1 MEAIREAIKKVIVEK
16 DLSAEEAELAMGDIL
31 SGAATPAQIGAF
43 LAALRV
49 KGETT
54 PEILGCA
61 RAMRASATPVLPRT
75 GDLVD
80 TCGTGGDMSGTFNIS
95 TIAAFVVAGAGVP
108 VAKHGNRSVSSM
120 CGSADMLEALGVEI
134 ALGPE
139 RVAHCID
146 EVGIGFLFAPKY
158 HPAMAHAVG
167 PRRELGVRT
176 IFNVLGPLTN
186 PAPVAYQ
193 VMGVFD
199 PALTE
204 PLASVMYRLGLRRS
218 MVVHGHGGL
227 DELSTTGPN
236 RVSEMGDD
244 GVHTRTLDPRD
255 LGLPRATHEDLLGG
269 DAQHNAAIAERVLSG
284 DRGPKRD
291 VVVLNAAAALYVAG
305 AAPSLADGLRLAEES
320 IDAGKAMAVAEGLV
334 QTSRALATEAAA

>member
-1 MEAIREAIKKVIVEK
+1 MREAIKKVTAEK
-16 DLSAEEAELAMGDIL
+16 DLTAEEAEQAMGDIL

-61 RAMRASATPVLPRT
+61 RAMRSSATPVTPRRT
-75 GDLVD
+75 DLVD

-95 TIAAFVVAGAGVP
+95 TVAAFVVAGAGVP
-108 VAKHGNRSVSSM
+108 VAKHGNRSVSSS

-134 ALGPE
+134 VLPP
-139 RVAHCID
+139 RMVARCID
-146 EVGIGFLFAPKY
+146 EVGIGFLFAPKF

-204 PLASVMYRLGLRRS
+204 PLASVMYRLGIRRS
-218 MVVHGHGGL
+218 LVVHGHGGL

-255 LGLPRATHEDLLGG
+255 LGLPRAEREDLLGG
-269 DAQHNAAIAERVLSG
+269 DAQANAAITQRVLGG
-284 DRGPKRD
+284 DRSPKRD
-291 VVVLNAAAALYVAG
+291 IVVLNAGAALYITG
-305 AAPSLADGLRLAEES
+305 AAASMEDGVRLAEET
-320 IDAGKAMAVAEGLV
+320 IDSGKALRVAGSLV
-334 QTSRALATEAAA
+334 ELTRSLAAGAAA